1 MNQFSSKIILFV
13 TLIALASCSTVKT
26 IKLMKSGE
34 VAQEDF
40 FQEIP
45 FEYRLGLVII
55 EVTIAGDDYNFLVDT
70 GAPNLVSK
78 ELAEK
83 LGLANV
89 SEQKV
94 GDSQGKKASLGFV
107 QIDEVRIGNL
117 SFRQTGAAVADL
129 NQSQEIGCMEIDG
142 FIGANLM
149 RKAIWKIDYEH
160 QIITITNKAEQLKIP
175 DNALR
180 IPFYTVMTGSPIVD
194 VSLNK
199 QVKANGTILDMGS
212 SGDITLPRKNLD
224 KLNKQ
229 MANIPQIKSFGSAS
243 AGLYGSAD
251 IDTSYIAVMNSVS
264 FGDVEL
270 DSTLVE
276 FRNVDLPIIGTG
288 VLKNYD
294 VVFDWF
300 EKEAL
305 FIKQKDYDHDSLS
318 AFGFL
323 PGFDDDKFIVGTLLV
338 PSNAAEAGVRV
349 GDQILRINDLDFKAF
364 GIDDWCEAIQGGR
377 DALKKV
383 SEKDKVLLQVLR
395 NGKVLEFEI
404 AKSKLL

>member
-55 EVTIAGDDYNFLVDT
+55 EVTIAGDNYNFLVDT

-160 QIITITNKAEQLKIP
+160 QIITITDKAEQLNIP

-224 KLNKQ
+224 KLKKQ
-229 MANIPQIKSFGSAS
+229 MTN
-243 AGLYGSAD
+243 
-251 IDTSYIAVMNSVS
+251 
-264 FGDVEL
+264 
-270 DSTLVE
+270 
-276 FRNVDLPIIGTG
+276 
-288 VLKNYD
+288 
-294 VVFDWF
+294 
-300 EKEAL
+300 
-305 FIKQKDYDHDSLS
+305 
-318 AFGFL
+318 
-323 PGFDDDKFIVGTLLV
+323 
-338 PSNAAEAGVRV
+338 
-349 GDQILRINDLDFKAF
+349 
-364 GIDDWCEAIQGGR
+364 
-377 DALKKV
+377 
-383 SEKDKVLLQVLR
+383 
-395 NGKVLEFEI
+395 
-404 AKSKLL
+404 